1 MPASR
6 IVRPVWRKFQHR
18 FFARAVRWVKD
29 GGHAVIVHDSD
40 KASGGRGK
48 LEVLLGVDAKGE
60 LTEFALWA
68 LLSVE
73 QRRARLVTE
82 GPAKGLRITGVG
94 RHARYAVLDW
104 CERDSVFDA
113 ATRSLDLDC
122 LACGACCHDSNV
134 LLDQDDLDRFRAAGR
149 DDLTTS
155 AYIKRS
161 RDGKVRLRFL
171 GKGPCQHLAT
181 DNKCQIYV
189 LRPFNCSVFPAGSEA
204 CLAARESTHQW
215 RDDLSP
221 LDVQRAFRTS

>member
-1 MPASR
+1 M
-6 IVRPVWRKFQHR
+6 WRKFQDR
-18 FFARAVRWVKD
+18 FFPRAVKWVRD
-29 GGHAVIVHDSD
+29 GGHAVVVSEGS
-40 KASGGRGK
+40 ARGGPK
-48 LEVLLGVDAKGE
+48 LELLLGADARGE

-82 GPAKGLRITGVG
+82 GIAKGLRQTGVA

-113 ATRSLDLDC
+113 PTRVLNLDC

-134 LLDQDDLDRFRAAGR
+134 LLDDEDLDRFRAAGR

-171 GKGPCQHLAT
+171 GKGPCQHLAK
-181 DNKCQIYV
+181 DNKCRIYV

-204 CLAARESTHQW
+204 CLAARESTHAW
-215 RDDLSP
+215 RDDAVAP
-221 LDVQRAFRTS
+221 AARQEIRR